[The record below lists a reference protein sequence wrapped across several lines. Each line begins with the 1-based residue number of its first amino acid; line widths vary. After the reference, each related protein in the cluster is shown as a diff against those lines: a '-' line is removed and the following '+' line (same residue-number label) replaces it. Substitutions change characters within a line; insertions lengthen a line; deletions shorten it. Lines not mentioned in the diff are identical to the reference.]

1 MARPRKLPP
10 QRVTEQGGVVF
21 AKETPEDVLVAELE
35 AQQAKDDAKA
45 AKKRAPKKVELPP
58 TERELEAHLPKGE
71 DATFESKGDLL
82 EIWQRRMV
90 NPTARED
97 KGIRLKLPGQH
108 LRWIN
113 LSNNGRY
120 QRARYSE
127 GWVPVR
133 KVELTDEREIFGSSY
148 TTEGYVCRG
157 EKQSEMLMRIPEAVW
172 KQIQSRKFAAI
183 EKSNKQLKDSMKSAG
198 AAHFGN
204 KYNNNKGD
212 EIADT
217 IDNFKGDISFGK
229 ERVEADQDI
238 LQNDLAPAE

>member
-1 MARPRKLPP
+1 MARPKKQKTPP
-10 QRVTEQGGVVF
+10 QRVNDAGTVVF

-35 AQQAKDDAKA
+35 AQQAKDEAKA

-58 TERELEAHLPKGE
+58 TEKELQ
-71 DATFESKGDLL
+71 TFTSDGDLL

-90 NPTARED
+90 NPTLRDEQ
-97 KGIRLKLPGQH
+97 KIRLKIPGMH

-120 QRARYSE
+120 QRARYGE
-127 GWVPVR
+127 GWTPVR
-133 KVELTDEREIFGSSY
+133 KVELTDEREIFGSSF

-212 EIADT
+212 EIAET

-229 ERVEADQDI
+229 ERVEADSDI
-238 LQNDLAPAE
+238 LENDLTIAE

>member
-1 MARPRKLPP
+1 MARPKKKP
-10 QRVTEQGGVVF
+10 QRVNDAGQVVF
-21 AKETPEDVLVAELE
+21 AQETPETVLIAELE
-35 AQQAKDDAKA
+35 AQQAKDEAKA
-45 AKKRAPKKVELPP
+45 TKKKAPKKVELPP
-58 TERELEAHLPKGE
+58 TERELQ
-71 DATFESKGDLL
+71 TFTSDGDLL

-90 NPTARED
+90 NPTLRDEQ
-97 KGIRLKLPGQH
+97 KIRLKIPGMH

-120 QRARYSE
+120 QRARYGE
-127 GWVPVR
+127 GWMPVR
-133 KVELTDEREIFGSSY
+133 KVELTDEREIFGSSF

-183 EKSNKQLKDSMKSAG
+183 EKSNKQLKESMKSAG

-204 KYNNNKGD
+204 KYNNNTGD

-217 IDNFKGDISFGK
+217 MDHFKGDVKIGR
-229 ERVEADQDI
+229 EAVEPDADI
-238 LQNDLAPAE
+238 LNNDLTAAAE